1 MARPQWKSTL
11 SGMARR
17 SLTLFGPASFA
28 DVDGYVGTW
37 VINTGKSHFDPGPPI
52 KSETLIVTHAGNG
65 LLHILDA
72 ETFGDGTSCR
82 VASRNFVTQCLLKD
96 VTDLRPVAAGRL
108 P

>member
-37 VINTGKSHFDPGPPI
+37 VINTGKSHFDPGPLK
-52 KSETLIVTHAGNG
+52 KSETLIVTDAHV
-65 LLHILDA
+65 LDA